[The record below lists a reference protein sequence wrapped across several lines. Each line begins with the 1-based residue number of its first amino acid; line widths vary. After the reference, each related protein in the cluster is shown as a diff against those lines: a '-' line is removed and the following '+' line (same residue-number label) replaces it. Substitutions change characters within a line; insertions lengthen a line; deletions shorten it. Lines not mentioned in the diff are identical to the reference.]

1 VSFVSMVTPRPI
13 TPNVSRETIMTIR
26 ASTSHAL
33 CKHVAGCMYKV
44 VRKGS
49 KAAMDRARKREN
61 AGFAHSPYRVFLA
74 GAHRI
79 GDYIH

>member
-1 VSFVSMVTPRPI
+1 MI
-13 TPNVSRETIMTIR
+13 K

-33 CKHVAGCMYKV
+33 CKHVAGCMFKV

-49 KAAMDRARKREN
+49 KATMQSARKHEN
-61 AGFAHSPYRVFLA
+61 AGFKHPPYRVFLA
-74 GAHRI
+74 SSHRV